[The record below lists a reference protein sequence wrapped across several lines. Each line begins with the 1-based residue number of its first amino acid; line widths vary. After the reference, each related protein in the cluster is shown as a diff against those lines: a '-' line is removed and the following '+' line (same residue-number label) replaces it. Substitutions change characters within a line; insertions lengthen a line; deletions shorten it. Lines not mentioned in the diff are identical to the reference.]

1 LFLCPALATSAT
13 GAVVFPLRDN
23 NPKRNTAFLMWLVL
37 AVNVAVFGYQLTLN
51 RFELERF
58 ILEYSFIPS
67 IFFQNPISNAYRL
80 LSSMFMHGSFAHIL
94 SNMFFLWVFA
104 DNIEDRLG
112 HGRFLIFYL
121 VGGVAATLA
130 HGFFSL
136 RSPVPMVGASGAI
149 SAVLGAYIV
158 LFPRQRVL
166 TFIPPIFVFWL
177 PAWLYLGYWALLQF
191 TEATSGIVVGSQ
203 SGVAWWAHVGGFV
216 YGFLMVRNFITPA
229 PEREYWQ

>member
-1 LFLCPALATSAT
+1 M
-13 GAVVFPLRDN
+13 GVVVFPLRDN
-23 NPKRNTAFLMWLVL
+23 NPKRGTAFFMWLVL
-37 AVNVAVFGYQLTLN
+37 ALNAVVFFYQLTLSS
-51 RFELERF
+51 FALQQF
-58 ILEYSFIPS
+58 IFEYSFIPG

-80 LSSMFMHGSFAHIL
+80 ISSMFMHGSFAHIL

-112 HGRFLIFYL
+112 HGRFVVFYL
-121 VGGVAATLA
+121 LGGVIATLA
-130 HGFFSL
+130 HGLFSL

-166 TFIPPIFVFWL
+166 TFIPPFFIFWL

-191 TEATSGIVVGSQ
+191 TEAASGIVVGSQ

-216 YGFLMVRNFITPA
+216 YGFLMVKNFTTPR
-229 PEREYWQ
+229 PEREYRQ